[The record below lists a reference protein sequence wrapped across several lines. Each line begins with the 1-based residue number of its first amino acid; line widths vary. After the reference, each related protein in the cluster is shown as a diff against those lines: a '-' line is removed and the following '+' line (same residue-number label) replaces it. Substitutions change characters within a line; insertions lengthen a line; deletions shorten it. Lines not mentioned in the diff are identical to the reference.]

1 MDAELQGAVRSNAP
15 LNTQIVSNVHPE
27 KSNHVIVVVV
37 VVFLELSY
45 TCCTSRRS
53 SSAAVVVVAVV
64 VVDHEEQEDLCR
76 VVGMKRINKSKMK
89 SQRNSNSCA
98 TK

>member
-1 MDAELQGAVRSNAP
+1 MELQGAVCSNAP

-27 KSNHVIVVVV
+27 KSNHVIDVVV

-64 VVDHEEQEDLCR
+64 AVVVVDHEEREDLCR
-76 VVGMKRINKSKMK
+76 VVGMKRIDKSKMK

-98 TK
+98 T